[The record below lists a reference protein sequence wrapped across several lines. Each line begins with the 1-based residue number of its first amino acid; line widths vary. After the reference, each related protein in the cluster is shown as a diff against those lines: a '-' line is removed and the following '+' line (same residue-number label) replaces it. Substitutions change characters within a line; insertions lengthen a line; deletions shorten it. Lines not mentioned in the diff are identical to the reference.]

1 LQNRVIF
8 CTRTPQDLAKMKSKF
23 LAYVKEAES
32 RDFHKRAS
40 NSSRNIWYNLTSA
53 AFTGDFI
60 FPSKIGE
67 KFRLIDNRTAK
78 VYCDKVSYAIKVKE
92 EFEDYSEIIFLIL
105 NSQLFRYFVDLFSRQ
120 LTGSQTLSDV
130 DVNVV
135 ERTLIIRPELLA
147 DRCEELHEIYVSLK
161 SREQGSIFEEIKQ
174 KDKIRLD
181 TIILE
186 ALGLDADDVA
196 ELYRVA
202 AQYVQERKEKSE
214 SLTTKKSKLKLSYSD
229 SLRFISERFPEVR
242 KYADLLSGAETRTY
256 KIPDWKAKYPKNS
269 DSASL
274 FENYKVYFENGN
286 QQKQLSFGSVEQ
298 ITLFRFLNETLDI
311 RNISIEIPISGEDC
325 KTVLQCLKSD
335 FKENLVSIQNLLKSN
350 RSSANFSSIYRD
362 LVLGELLAD

>member
-1 LQNRVIF
+1 MV
-8 CTRTPQDLAKMKSKF
+8 
-23 LAYVKEAES
+23 VK
-32 RDFHKRAS
+32 
-40 NSSRNIWYNLTSA
+40 
-53 AFTGDFI
+53 
-60 FPSKIGE
+60 
-67 KFRLIDNRTAK
+67 
-78 VYCDKVSYAIKVKE
+78 V
-92 EFEDYSEIIFLIL
+92 
-105 NSQLFRYFVDLFSRQ
+105 
-120 LTGSQTLSDV
+120 SDV

-135 ERTLIIRPELLA
+135 ERTLIIRPELLV

-161 SREQGSIFEEIKQ
+161 SREQGTIFEEIKQ

-186 ALGLDADDVA
+186 ALGLSADDVA